1 MRRSLAGLL
10 LASIVAVNAPAVA
23 ASGSLL
29 KVLPEFLDLKGR
41 TALSPSLYE
50 RDAYQMTL
58 RMHPERRSGIRFYLE
73 WKAKKPAWEPLLARV
88 ELRGIAEGKMP
99 RQKVIEQPVPNP
111 GGPLS
116 HWTEITLAGEDYKK
130 FGSVTAWRVTFWEGS
145 TLIGQQQSF
154 LW

>member
-1 MRRSLAGLL
+1 MFSAALHDRLRSDLSKAAVSALRADISVVFGRASDYQSCMRRSLAGLL

-88 ELRGIAEGKMP
+88 
-99 RQKVIEQPVPNP
+99 
-111 GGPLS
+111 
-116 HWTEITLAGEDYKK
+116 
-130 FGSVTAWRVTFWEGS
+130 
-145 TLIGQQQSF
+145 
-154 LW
+154 